1 MEYDGYL
8 GEKLIAKITPRA
20 MGEPWVNHGC
30 RFPYLHGIGFTRPNQ
45 SMLIG
50 FFKQTQA
57 VKERKWMLVL
67 ADVRGKAMR
76 DEAQRTF
83 AYKASLFQGV
93 RLWGQHREM

>member
-1 MEYDGYL
+1 MMDIWVRSL
-8 GEKLIAKITPRA
+8 SRKLLH
-20 MGEPWVNHGC
+20 EPWVNHGC

-67 ADVRGKAMR
+67 ADVRGEAMR

-83 AYKASLFQGV
+83 A
-93 RLWGQHREM
+93 

>member
-1 MEYDGYL
+1 MEYDRYL

-20 MGEPWVNHGC
+20 TGEPWVSISLPSQHV
-30 RFPYLHGIGFTRPNQ
+30 IGFTRPNQ

-67 ADVRGKAMR
+67 ADVRGEAMR
-76 DEAQRTF
+76 DEALRTS
-83 AYKASLFQGV
+83 A
-93 RLWGQHREM
+93 